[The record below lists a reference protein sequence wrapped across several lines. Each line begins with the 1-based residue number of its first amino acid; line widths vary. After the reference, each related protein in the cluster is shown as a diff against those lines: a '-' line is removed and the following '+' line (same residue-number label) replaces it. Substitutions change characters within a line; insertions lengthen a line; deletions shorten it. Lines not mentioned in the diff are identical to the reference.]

1 MTNMMNG
8 AVAIYGGVGVME
20 IRQPLPQA
28 VESVAQAVEDLA
40 VNAHISLRELKST
53 IAAVIEK
60 KLPKYA
66 QLMEMNPVV
75 AARTVVDGA
84 KLTAYENGYA
94 VYEQDGAHTVMAIDR
109 CGDYRYDF
117 NDGTYEVV
125 PAEVFEDA
133 EWSVRLVMEGERR
146 MESNRNKTVAINE
159 AASLDCDGSDWSDAV
174 MVDFMDEENAEMLA
188 EEELSDI
195 KESLNKA
202 ESQNEQELY
211 QFMLEEK
218 EKKCQQKWESLEK
231 LIRAIWAIPHANARA
246 AVVGFYLDGKALKE
260 ICDLQDHV
268 LGVNRARHFKKLG
281 LELLA
286 LELRKLEEKS

>member
-28 VESVAQAVEDLA
+28 VESVTQVVEDLA
-40 VNAHISLRELKST
+40 VNAHITLGELKNT
-53 IAAVIEK
+53 VAAIIEK

-66 QLMEMNPVV
+66 QLVEMHPVI
-75 AARTVVDGA
+75 AARTVVGGA
-84 KLTAYENGYA
+84 TLTAYENGYA

-146 MESNRNKTVAINE
+146 MESNTIP
-159 AASLDCDGSDWSDAV
+159 ASIS
-174 MVDFMDEENAEMLA
+174 
-188 EEELSDI
+188 
-195 KESLNKA
+195 
-202 ESQNEQELY
+202 
-211 QFMLEEK
+211 
-218 EKKCQQKWESLEK
+218 
-231 LIRAIWAIPHANARA
+231 
-246 AVVGFYLDGKALKE
+246 
-260 ICDLQDHV
+260 
-268 LGVNRARHFKKLG
+268 NRARSCRRTTG
-281 LELLA
+281 SA
-286 LELRKLEEKS
+286 PWSWRRR